1 MCYTIFICY
10 LGTQEEAAEAYD
22 IAAIKFRGLNAVTN
36 FDISRYDVKSIASS
50 NLPIGGGSGGGGG
63 VTKTNNNNSSCESL
77 LLSDNDRG
85 GRNRDRFKQQ
95 TEENGQFWSG
105 LRQYDQSQGLNNN
118 NIIMSDDGKN
128 PNMLFYESSNNN
140 SATTATATTLEV
152 EFSTNTNV
160 RNNNN
165 NGYFEEQQN
174 TRRSTVVPVVSR
186 IGLNSNGGTT
196 FDGTSYGNWISATP
210 STTGAAAVHSFQT
223 AKQNLSVVFQTP
235 IFGME

>member
-50 NLPIGGGSGGGGG
+50 NLPIGGGSGGGGA
-63 VTKTNNNNSSCESL
+63 TKTNNNNSSCESL
-77 LLSDNDRG
+77 LLSDNNDRG
-85 GRNRDRFKQQ
+85 RNCDRFKQQ

-118 NIIMSDDGKN
+118 IIMSDDGKN
-128 PNMLFYESSNNN
+128 PNMLFYESSNN
-140 SATTATATTLEV
+140 SATTTTATTLEV
-152 EFSTNTNV
+152 EFTDV

>member
-63 VTKTNNNNSSCESL
+63 GATKTNNNNSSCESL

-85 GRNRDRFKQQ
+85 GRNRDRDRFKQQ

-118 NIIMSDDGKN
+118 IITSDDGKN
-128 PNMLFYESSNNN
+128 PNMLFYESSNN
-140 SATTATATTLEV
+140 SATTTATTLEV

>member
-50 NLPIGGGSGGGGG
+50 NLPIGGGSGGGGA
-63 VTKTNNNNSSCESL
+63 TKTNNNNSSCESL

-85 GRNRDRFKQQ
+85 RNRELDHFKQQ

-118 NIIMSDDGKN
+118 IIMSDDGKN
-128 PNMLFYESSNNN
+128 PNMMFYESSNNN
-140 SATTATATTLEV
+140 SARTRTATTLEV

-160 RNNNN
+160 TSNNN

-174 TRRSTVVPVVSR
+174 RRRSTVVPVVSR
-186 IGLNSNGGTT
+186 IGLNSNGTT

-210 STTGAAAVHSFQT
+210 STTAAAAVHSFQT

>member
-63 VTKTNNNNSSCESL
+63 GATKTNNNNSSCESL
-77 LLSDNDRG
+77 LLSDNDR

-118 NIIMSDDGKN
+118 IIMSDDGKN

-140 SATTATATTLEV
+140 SATTTTATTLEV